1 MVDDVKDITE
11 TAESKEA
18 LDRARLSRERREAEQ
33 RKRLDELRAHAAA
46 AQAQREKRDEDRRRR
61 QAEQRQKDDERRLQV
76 EERKRAIWEASISRR
91 EALLQRERDRT
102 ERLERQRAARS
113 APRPAFAFGSS
124 TPRLLEPVDSAGFFW
139 AARRAAS
146 TTNVMFASAP
156 LTRRASALQL
166 DTSDTDNKDEPERT
180 PQPIMWSSVARRRT
194 DLVPTVP
201 APRAPETRS
210 GDTTPGSRPGSAL
223 SNATGV
229 IRRPT
234 SAPRKPRPASI
245 AGTGVNTP
253 RGGGDTLAQSC
264 ASTPSV
270 SRDSTQVMGGGD
282 VPRRANTTPRRP
294 RPNSLHAHSKPGECT
309 AGSSGHTPHS
319 CASTPSVSRDSTQV
333 MGGGD
338 VPRRANT
345 TPRRPRPNS
354 LHAHSKPGECT
365 AGSSGHTPHSC
376 ASTPSVSRD
385 STQVMGG
392 GDVPRRANTTPR
404 RPRPNSLHAHSKP
417 GECTAGS
424 SGHTPHSCASTP
436 SVSRDSTQV
445 MGGGDVPRRAN
456 TTPRRPRP
464 NSLHAHSKP
473 GECTA
478 GSSGHTP
485 HSCASTPSVSRDST
499 QVMGGGDVPRR
510 ANTTPRRPRPNS
522 LHAHSKPGECTAGSS
537 GHTPH
542 SCASTPSVSRDSTQ
556 VMGGGDVPRRA
567 NTTPRRPRPNSLH
580 AHSKPG
586 ECTAG
591 SSGHTPHSCASTPS
605 VSRDS
610 TQVMGGGGRASTRQ
624 HHAAPPPPQLAT
636 RTQQT
641 RTQVMGGGDVPRRAN
656 TTPRRPRPN
665 SLHAHSK
672 PGECTA
678 GSSGHTPHS
687 CASTP
692 SVSRDSTQVMGGGD
706 VPRRANTT
714 PRRPRPNSLHAHS
727 KPGECTAGSSGHT
740 PHSCASTPSVS
751 RDSTQV
757 MGGGDVPRR
766 ANTTPRRPRPNSL
779 HAHSKPGECTAGS
792 SGHTPHSCAS
802 TPSVSR
808 DSTQVMGGGDVP
820 RRANT
825 TPRRPRPNSLHAHS
839 KPGECTAGSS
849 GHTPH
854 SCASTPSVSRD
865 STQVMGGGDVP
876 RRANTTPRRPR
887 PNSLHA
893 HSKPGECTAGSSG
906 HTPHSCAS
914 TPSVSRDSTQVMGGG
929 DVPRRANTTPRRP
942 RPNSLH
948 AHSKPGECTAGS
960 SGHTPHSCASTPS
973 VSRDSTQVMGGG
985 DVPRRANTTPRR
997 PRPNSLHAHSK
1008 PGECTAGSSGHTPH
1022 SCASTPSVSRDST
1035 QVMGGGDVP
1044 RRANTTPRRPR
1055 PNSLHAHSKPGECT
1069 AGSSGHTPHSCASTP
1084 SVSRDST
1091 QVMGGGDVPRRANT
1105 TPRRPR
1111 PNSLHAHSK
1120 PGECTAGSS
1129 GHTPHSCAST
1139 PSVSRDST
1147 QVMGGGDVPRRANTT
1162 PRRPRPNSLHAH
1174 SKPAPPT
1181 VPGEGKPPLHRK
1193 PKPSKEHD
1201 KAARGKSLSA
1211 SPGRALSPP
1220 PPAHTAPP
1228 AHPAH
1233 IKDPSA
1239 EKDVTKTPAGVVD
1252 GGGVTSVV
1260 VAKSQVDAVEVTQ
1273 KLEALQ
1279 IQNGDAHVN
1288 HKANEIKEAVE
1299 DKQESKI
1306 EQVTQVTKQEET
1318 VSQIVKKE
1326 EKREER
1332 EEKKESSVEKTD
1344 ENEMTASM
1352 SRRITTE
1359 EQAKAALAERRR
1371 RAREELERQAEL
1383 ERQRIQR
1390 EAEEEAE
1397 RQRQEEERQRREEEE
1412 ARELAQLQRKMEEEK
1427 LRKAIEAQQ
1436 QLEREEASRK
1446 VREEAERQAR
1456 AREDEEKRRA
1466 AEEAERLR
1474 REEAEREERERL
1486 VRKQRVE
1493 AIMARTRLRKQA
1505 EEDKSKSQAVAAPAG
1520 PPPPPP
1526 PAPAPA
1532 PPAAA
1537 DNGNE
1542 QPAADLLALN
1552 VAQAEESKP
1561 VEVTSTERVEEES
1574 SVAPAAH
1581 SATNNGNVTADLLGL
1596 SHTQDTGDKTE
1607 EQTTA
1612 TKLAANDN
1620 APSVEPNN
1628 GNSQLASVGHI
1639 SANFIQTERMSN
1651 ETQTKMSEVPNLLD
1665 DDFTTHNGH
1674 GTTLNHPLT
1683 LQNAI

>member
-201 APRAPETRS
+201 APRAPGRAYSMTRLDRLPPQRPLHWASPSMHHLNRAQTRS

-424 SGHTPHSCASTP
+424 SGTHPTQLREHAERVAGQHTGSWAAGTCLDAPT
-436 SVSRDSTQV
+436 
-445 MGGGDVPRRAN
+445 PRRAAPAPTRYTHTAN
-456 TTPRRPRP
+456 PVSVPRAPRDTPHTVARARRACRGTAHRSWAAGTCLDAPTPRRAAPAPTRYTHTANPVSVPRAP
-464 NSLHAHSKP
+464 RD
-473 GECTA
+473 
-478 GSSGHTP
+478 TP
-485 HSCASTPSVSRDST
+485 HTVARARRACRGTAHRSWAAGTCLDAPT
-499 QVMGGGDVPRR
+499 PRR
-510 ANTTPRRPRPNS
+510 AAPAPTRYTHTANPVSVPRAPRDTPHTVARARRACRGTAHRSWAAGTCLDAPTPRRAAPAPTRYTHTANPVSVPRAPRDTPHTVARARRACRGTAHRSWAAGTCLDAPTPRRAAPAPTRYTHTANPVSVPRAPRDTPHTVARARRACRGTAHRSWAAGTCLDAPTPRRAAPRPNS

-641 RTQVMGGGDVPRRAN
+641 RSWAAGTCLDAPTPRRAAPAPTRYTHTAN
-656 TTPRRPRPN
+656 PVSVPRAPRDTPHTVARARRACRGTAHRSWAAGTCLDAPTPRRAAPAPTRYTHTANPVSVPRAPRD
-665 SLHAHSK
+665 
-672 PGECTA
+672 
-678 GSSGHTPHS
+678 TPH
-687 CASTP
+687 T
-692 SVSRDSTQVMGGGD
+692 V
-706 VPRRANTT
+706 
-714 PRRPRPNSLHAHS
+714 
-727 KPGECTAGSSGHT
+727 
-740 PHSCASTPSVS
+740 
-751 RDSTQV
+751 
-757 MGGGDVPRR
+757 
-766 ANTTPRRPRPNSL
+766 
-779 HAHSKPGECTAGS
+779 
-792 SGHTPHSCAS
+792 
-802 TPSVSR
+802 
-808 DSTQVMGGGDVP
+808 
-820 RRANT
+820 
-825 TPRRPRPNSLHAHS
+825 
-839 KPGECTAGSS
+839 
-849 GHTPH
+849 
-854 SCASTPSVSRD
+854 
-865 STQVMGGGDVP
+865 
-876 RRANTTPRRPR
+876 
-887 PNSLHA
+887 
-893 HSKPGECTAGSSG
+893 
-906 HTPHSCAS
+906 
-914 TPSVSRDSTQVMGGG
+914 
-929 DVPRRANTTPRRP
+929 
-942 RPNSLH
+942 
-948 AHSKPGECTAGS
+948 
-960 SGHTPHSCASTPS
+960 
-973 VSRDSTQVMGGG
+973 
-985 DVPRRANTTPRR
+985 
-997 PRPNSLHAHSK
+997 
-1008 PGECTAGSSGHTPH
+1008 
-1022 SCASTPSVSRDST
+1022 CASTPSVSRDST

-1493 AIMARTRLRKQA
+1493 AIMARTRLRK
-1505 EEDKSKSQAVAAPAG
+1505 KRTSQRVKLSPRRPALPL
-1520 PPPPPP
+1520 PPPPP
-1526 PAPAPA
+1526 PAPA